1 MSETPTSEV
10 AETMS
15 LADLFAAD
23 PLSLTRED
31 RKPMIEYY
39 RSRRHIFLSGGK
51 APKEPK
57 VTKSKGP
64 LPDIDLGDLQ
74 L

>member
-1 MSETPTSEV
+1 MSETPTEL
-10 AETMS
+10 EGPS
-15 LADLFAAD
+15 LAELFAAD
-23 PLSLTRED
+23 PLGLTKED
-31 RKPMIEYY
+31 RKPIIEYY

-57 VTKSKGP
+57 VTKTKGP
-64 LPDIDLGDLQ
+64 LPDIDLGDLE